1 MQNAINKP
9 LKAKIAFWLTLI
21 LCAISFVILMLSIN
35 SHILWK
41 ILASSTGFVGFL
53 ILAVLIFPQ
62 ISKRTNS

>member
-9 LKAKIAFWLTLI
+9 SKAKIAFWLTLI

-35 SHILWK
+35 SQILWK